1 MYSYSAWQ
9 NGANCQAGVT
19 IIGRHLTSGA
29 WRSWGFRQAISR
41 SSGHQRP
48 LAPGG
53 THPPPGGLEAGGA
66 WHYETCVRRFCCSN
80 IDVLTLDVRD
90 LECFSDVGGSGEA

>member
-1 MYSYSAWQ
+1 
-9 NGANCQAGVT
+9 
-19 IIGRHLTSGA
+19 
-29 WRSWGFRQAISR
+29 
-41 SSGHQRP
+41 